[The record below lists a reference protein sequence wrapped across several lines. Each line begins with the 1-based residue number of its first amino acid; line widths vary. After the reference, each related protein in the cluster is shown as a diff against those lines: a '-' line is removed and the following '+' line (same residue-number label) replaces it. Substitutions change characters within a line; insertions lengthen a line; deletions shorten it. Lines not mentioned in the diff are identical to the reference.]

1 LFRTA
6 FRQLLALHLWV
17 TEMVVTGRV
26 EEVREDGVGVEV
38 EDREVLEI
46 PLEVALEV
54 VVDLEFVLVLKW
66 LAGVD

>member
-1 LFRTA
+1 
-6 FRQLLALHLWV
+6 
-17 TEMVVTGRV
+17 MVVTGRV

-54 VVDLEFVLVLKW
+54 VADLEFVLVLE
-66 LAGVD
+66 